1 MNPHPRL
8 TLPVK
13 SDNAKTDA
21 KPATQ
26 PDAADAKPAARPRK
40 PPFDS
45 ASLIREFAF
54 PDGRKI
60 SNSPA
65 QCLLGGAVEGRSGT
79 RNTRGRERWR
89 KARAVDGHLRR
100 FCGVVEGIKR
110 PFGAHVSAA
119 AVNNAR
125 AQDVNFL

>member
-26 PDAADAKPAARPRK
+26 PDIADAKPVARPRK
-40 PPFDS
+40 PPFDH

-60 SNSPA
+60 SVHRHSVYWAAPLKDDPEHA
-65 QCLLGGAVEGRSGT
+65 TLVGVKGGEKPVPLMVTYDDFVA
-79 RNTRGRERWR
+79 WW
-89 KARAVDGHLRR
+89 KA
-100 FCGVVEGIKR
+100 
-110 PFGAHVSAA
+110 
-119 AVNNAR
+119 
-125 AQDVNFL
+125 